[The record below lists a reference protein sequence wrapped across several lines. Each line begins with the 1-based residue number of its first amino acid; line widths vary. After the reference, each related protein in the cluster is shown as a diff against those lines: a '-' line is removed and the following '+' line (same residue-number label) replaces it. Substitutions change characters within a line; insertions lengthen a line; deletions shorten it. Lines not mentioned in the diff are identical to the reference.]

1 MGIWEL
7 LKAAMSLDQS
17 PLAMS
22 GGVGLSG
29 WAMLQRCQDIKVIA
43 TVDATPVESIRIGL
57 YEDCYAT
64 SIHSHFS
71 TCFSL
76 PTGRW
81 SEFSCGDT
89 VKRGSGWLAGI
100 GE

>member
-1 MGIWEL
+1 M
-7 LKAAMSLDQS
+7 K
-17 PLAMS
+17 S
-22 GGVGLSG
+22 GDEFGPITAGHVGRGRLEWVG
-29 WAMLQRCQDIKVIA
+29 YATRCQDIKVIA

-64 SIHSHFS
+64 SIQSHFS

-81 SEFSCGDT
+81 SGFGYGDT
-89 VKRGSGWLAGI
+89 IKRGSGWLAGI